1 MNVKHIVYSALIGAS
16 LGLAACSGQGADGQF
31 MEAPSTRAGDT
42 AIVKVDGSFIYK
54 SDLIREAETKNY
66 IKAGQ
71 DFTTD
76 HPQYK
81 ALLGQLVDQRLL
93 ARKASADGLDKG
105 PQVQRRLTTARERLL
120 GNVALEQA
128 IADRVTEKATQA
140 FYQEQITMRQR
151 GDEVRA
157 SHILVATQGEADTV
171 KRRLDDGADFATLAS
186 ELSTDRGSAMEGG
199 DLGYFQADAMVAPFA
214 ERAFATDVGKISM
227 PVQSQFGW
235 HVIKVV
241 DRRQSAVPTYEQ
253 MREEVRQF
261 LTYQEVEKFI
271 TDLRDAATI
280 EYLDK
285 APDAAAVPA
294 ELEAE
299 TPADDAAEKITP
311 EEAKEA
317 E

>member
-1 MNVKHIVYSALIGAS
+1 MNLKHTLYSALIGAS
-16 LGLAACSGQGADGQF
+16 LGLAACSGQSTGGEF
-31 MEAPSTRAGDT
+31 GEAPAARAGDN
-42 AIVKVDGSFIYK
+42 AVVSVDGSLIYA
-54 SDLIREAETKNY
+54 SDLNREAESKNY

-71 DFTTD
+71 EFTVD
-76 HPQYK
+76 HPQYD

-93 ARKASADGLDKG
+93 ARKANSDGLDKD
-105 PQVQRRLTTARERLL
+105 PMVQRRLSTARERLL
-120 GNVALEQA
+120 GNVALEKA
-128 IADRVTEKATQA
+128 IADTVTEKAAQD

-157 SHILVATQGEADTV
+157 SHILVATKDEADAV
-171 KRRLDDGADFATLAS
+171 KAKVDDGADFAAMAAK
-186 ELSTDRGSAMEGG
+186 LSTDRGSAAEGG

-214 ERAFATDVGKISM
+214 ERAFATPVGEIAM

-241 DRRQSAVPTYEQ
+241 DRRKSAVPSYEQ

-271 TDLRDAATI
+271 TGLRENAAI
-280 EYLDK
+280 EYLNET
-285 APDAAAVPA
+285 PTEEV
-294 ELEAE
+294 AE
-299 TPADDAAEKITP
+299 TPTEAEAEKITP
-311 EEAKEA
+311 QEAKEA